1 MAFCAIM
8 LQVAVAQQKM
18 PQLPLDPAVR
28 TGQLDNGL
36 TYFIRHNEMPKDRV
50 NFYIAQK
57 VGSVQEEESQRGL
70 AHFLEH
76 MCFNGTKN
84 FPGNNIIKY
93 CERIGVKFGQNLNAY
108 TSTDETVYNINDV
121 PSTDPTN
128 IDSCLLIL
136 HDWAGA
142 LLLEGEDIDKER
154 GVIHEE
160 WRMRTSAIMRILN
173 RQLENIYPGSRYG
186 RRMPIGLMEVVDNFP
201 YDVLR
206 AYYKKWYHPSLQGI
220 IVVGDIDVDQ
230 VESKIKTLFAD
241 LEEPADA
248 APYELY
254 PVPSNEQAIYIVD
267 KDKEMES
274 AGVEICFKNEP
285 LPLEL
290 KNTPLEL
297 QMQVVNSVLAQ
308 VLNAR
313 LQEKAQEPDCP
324 FLAAGCREGKFW
336 ISKTMNAFT
345 LSVTPKPGMVTEA
358 LKAAFAEVERARQH
372 GFLSTEVKRATD
384 ELVSRVEKQ
393 YENRDKQYNISY
405 CQDYIHYFLE
415 RSAAPGIEVEYEFI
429 QKMAQMLPA
438 QALGQM
444 LQQYTMSIDKDFVL
458 LAYYPDDEKV
468 KVNTPDEFK
477 AVIEEVRNTQYEA
490 FVDEVNNDPLIL
502 KMPKPVKIQKES
514 EAPFGYTCWTLKN
527 GARVFFKQ
535 TDFNASDITFTAYS
549 RGGISLVPTSD
560 VKNASMVGSVMGST
574 GIGAFSSTELEKKLA
589 GKQVG
594 CSVSLSELSE
604 NMSGSSTPKDLRT
617 LFELVY
623 LYFQGATE
631 DQKGYDNMMAS
642 LRTQLENAEKNPM
655 TAFSDSLQ
663 KVLMGENPRR
673 FRPAHLA
680 DLEGIDY
687 AEVRRIYN
695 ERFKNGGDFDF
706 YFTGAINVDSLRLFT
721 EQYLA
726 PLRAQK
732 KHEDFVDQ
740 HIDYLRGPVENIFQR
755 EMETPQA
762 NLIEFWHGKFP
773 YSTAN
778 ALAVDALGEILT
790 QRYLKSIR
798 EDAGISY
805 SVGARASL
813 SYGLDDEY
821 VMQIYCPVKP
831 ESMNEALRLMKVDL
845 EDVAANGVKDEELN
859 KVKEFKLKTYADN
872 QKKNGYWQSLI
883 LAKNNW
889 DKDNQAGYE
898 EAVKALSSDQV
909 KAFAK
914 HLIKEGNCR
923 VVGILPTSTE
933 EK

>member
-1 MAFCAIM
+1 MKRLFSLMAMCAIM
-8 LQVAVAQQKM
+8 LQMAVAQQIPQL

-36 TYFIRHNEMPKDRV
+36 TYYIRHNEMPKDRV

-84 FPGNNIIKY
+84 FPGNNLIKY

-121 PSTDPTN
+121 PTTDETN

-173 RQLENIYPGSRYG
+173 RQLETLYPGSRYG

-230 VESKIKTLFAD
+230 VENKIKSLFAD

-254 PVPSNEQAIYIVD
+254 PVPSNEHAIYIID
-267 KDKEMES
+267 KDKELET
-274 AGVEICFKNEP
+274 AGVEICFKNDP
-285 LPLEL
+285 MPQEL
-290 KNTPLEL
+290 KNTQLEL
-297 QMQVVNSVLAQ
+297 QMIAINRLLEQ

-313 LQEKAQEPDCP
+313 LQEKAQDPDCP
-324 FLAAGCREGKFW
+324 FLSAGCREGKFW

-345 LSVTPKPGMVTEA
+345 LNVTPKPGQVTEA

-384 ELVSRVEKQ
+384 ELVSQLEKQ
-393 YENRDKQYNISY
+393 YENRDKQYNIGY
-405 CQDYIHYFLE
+405 CQEYIRFFLE
-415 RSAAPGIEVEYEFI
+415 RTAAPGIEFEYEFYK
-429 QKMAQMLPA
+429 QLA
-438 QALGQM
+438 QALPTQVLGQV
-444 LQQYTMSIDKDFVL
+444 LQHYTMSVDKDFVL
-458 LAYYPDDEKV
+458 FAYYPDDEKV
-468 KVNTPDEFK
+468 QVNTAEEFK
-477 AVIEEVRNTQYEA
+477 AVIDEVRNTQYEA
-490 FVDEVNNDPLIL
+490 FVDEVNNDPFIAQ
-502 KMPKPVKIQKES
+502 MPKPVKIQKES
-514 EAPFGYTCWTLKN
+514 QAPFGYTCWTLKN

-535 TDFNASDITFTAYS
+535 TDFNASEISFNAYS
-549 RGGISLVPTSD
+549 RGGIAYLPTKD
-560 VKNASMVGSVMGST
+560 VKNASMVDAVMGST
-574 GIGAFSSTELEKKLA
+574 GIGTFSSTELEKKLA
-589 GKQVG
+589 GKQVSCKVTLG
-594 CSVSLSELSE
+594 EQSERL
-604 NMSGSSTPKDLRT
+604 SGSSTPKDLRT
-617 LFELVY
+617 LFELIY
-623 LYFQGATE
+623 LGFQGASV
-631 DQKGYDNMMAS
+631 DQKGYDNLMAM

-655 TAFSDSLQ
+655 TAFSDSLMQ
-663 KVLMGENPRR
+663 TMYGNNPRH
-673 FRPAHLA
+673 FSASHLK

-695 ERFKNGGDFDF
+695 DRFKNGGDFDF

-721 EQYLA
+721 EQYIA
-726 PLRAQK
+726 PLKAQK
-732 KHEDFVDQ
+732 KREVFKDNNVDP
-740 HIDYLRGPVENIFQR
+740 LKGKAENIFKR

-762 NLIEFWHGKFP
+762 TVVEVWHGEHP
-773 YSTAN
+773 YTMAN
-778 ALAVDALGEILT
+778 SLAVDALGEILT

-798 EDAGISY
+798 EDAGIAY
-805 SVGARASL
+805 SVGARANL
-813 SYGLDDEY
+813 SYGLKDEY
-821 VMQIYCPVKP
+821 TMQIYCPVKP
-831 ESMNEALRLMKVDL
+831 ESMQEALRLMKVDL

-859 KVKEFKLKTYADN
+859 KVKEFKPTTRRKMLIGRHSSRPKTTGIRIIE
-872 QKKNGYWQSLI
+872 QVMRTQSR
-883 LAKNNW
+883 
-889 DKDNQAGYE
+889 
-898 EAVKALSSDQV
+898 
-909 KAFAK
+909 
-914 HLIKEGNCR
+914 H
-923 VVGILPTSTE
+923 STVIR
-933 EK
+933 